1 MTFTGEEI
9 ESLSRAIAHR
19 RSMGLGKLTDQPVP
33 VEMIERMLLAANWAP
48 SHGDTEPWRYTIFTG
63 DSRSQLAEMYAA
75 AYRADHQG
83 DKYDPVGEQGY
94 RDRAFKAPV
103 WIAIGMSPG
112 LNQDGSLVMT
122 EIEELMAA
130 ACSVQNLHLMAS
142 AQGLAGMWHSKG
154 VSIHPAVASALGWEA
169 PAKLLGFFF
178 CGFPNCDWPEGER
191 KPIEEKVNWAT

>member
-1 MTFTGEEI
+1 MTFSESEI
-9 ESLSRAIAHR
+9 DALSRAIANR
-19 RSMGLGKLTDQPVP
+19 RSMGLARLSNQEVP
-33 VEMIERMLLAANWAP
+33 REIIDKMLRAADWAP
-48 SHGDTEPWRYTIFTG
+48 SHGDTEPWRYVIFTG
-63 DSRSQLAEMYAA
+63 ESRKELAEMYAA

-83 DKYDPVGEQGY
+83 DKYDATGEQGY

-103 WIAIGMSPG
+103 WIAIGMSPAV
-112 LNQDGSLVMT
+112 NENGSLVMT
-122 EIEELMAA
+122 ESEELMAA

-169 PAKLLGFFF
+169 PTRLLGFFF

-191 KPIEEKVNWAT
+191 KPIEEKVSWR